1 MGMYG
6 IYEKI
11 PSKQTGSLH
20 NTPCGTCKSQMYA
33 NNGGTAMMMMMM
45 MMMISGLMMHQPK
58 SHLC

>member
-33 NNGGTAMMMMMM
+33 NNGGPAMMMMMM
-45 MMMISGLMMHQPK
+45 I
-58 SHLC
+58 